1 MSGKKYIF
9 SGSLLL
15 AVFIGCSVAG
25 SAQIIMPEPVAV
37 ADTVIKK
44 DSTPVY
50 NDLKKGFRNLFTSG
64 NVGDGVSGQHLN
76 PQAITFVQDYM
87 RKNASG
93 LKKMKDWGRPYFD
106 MIDEILTQHGLPKEL
121 KYLAVIESGLKVN
134 ALSWAGAVGPWA
146 LMPAT
151 ARMYGMRVTPQF
163 DERTDY
169 LKSTHV
175 AAKLL
180 KDLYEMYGDWLLV
193 IAAYNGG
200 PGNVNKAIRRSGSRD
215 FWTLQHA
222 LPNES
227 KNHVKKFIA
236 THYIMEGEGGVTTLT
251 KDETKNV
258 IVNTNPSLN
267 EEELNNS
274 KLQPIS
280 GRYKA
285 AVLMKYVELDATTF
299 NRYNPNFDSHVA
311 NKGVY
316 DLRLP
321 ADKMSVFLQ
330 KKFEILN
337 ESLQEVLRTAN

>member
-1 MSGKKYIF
+1 MISINKIAPCIF
-9 SGSLLL
+9 SFLL
-15 AVFIGCSVAG
+15 CSEIL
-25 SAQIIMPEPVAV
+25 SAQIIVPEIAQ
-37 ADTVIKK
+37 DTIAKK
-44 DSTPVY
+44 DSVTPL
-50 NDLKKGFRNLFTSG
+50 NDLKKGFKNLFVNNSLG
-64 NVGDGVSGQHLN
+64 NGISSQQLN

-106 MIDEILTQHGLPKEL
+106 LIDEVLTQHGLPKEL
-121 KYLAVIESGLKVN
+121 KYLAVIESGLREN
-134 ALSWAGAVGPWA
+134 IISWAGAVGPWA

-151 ARMYGMRVTPQF
+151 ARMYGMRVTPQI

-169 LKSTHV
+169 FKSTHV

-200 PGNVNKAIRRSGSRD
+200 PGNVNKAIRRSGSKD
-215 FWTLQHA
+215 FWTLQHD

-236 THYIMEGEGGVTTLT
+236 THYIMEGEGGITTV
-251 KDETKNV
+251 TKNEAKNKL
-258 IVNTNPSLN
+258 VNTKVNLT
-267 EEELNNS
+267 EEEQKNV
-274 KLQPIS
+274 KLQSIS
-280 GRYKA
+280 GRYKSSV
-285 AVLMKYVELDATTF
+285 VLKHIALDAITF
-299 NRYNPNFDSHVA
+299 NRYNPNFDNLLA
-311 NKGVY
+311 NKGIY

-321 ADKMSVFLQ
+321 GDKMELFLQ

-337 ESLQEVLRTAN
+337 ESLQQVLSSAD